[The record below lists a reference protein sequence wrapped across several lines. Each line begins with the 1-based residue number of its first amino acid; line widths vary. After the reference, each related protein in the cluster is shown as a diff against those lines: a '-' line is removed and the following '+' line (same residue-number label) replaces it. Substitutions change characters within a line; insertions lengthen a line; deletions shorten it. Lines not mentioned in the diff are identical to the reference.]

1 MHNELMPEEMM
12 DSESFALSLQLSG
25 SAGAVDCSVASMC
38 CSSSSSSASDKGEPT
53 SAGLRLSVMGDSDVS
68 EACSLRRVITEP
80 VLPNS
85 GLSSLPES
93 EESK

>member
-38 CSSSSSSASDKGEPT
+38 CSSSSASDKGEPT

>member
-38 CSSSSSSASDKGEPT
+38 CSSRSVSDKGEPT
-53 SAGLRLSVMGDSDVS
+53 SSGLRLSVTGDSDVC

-85 GLSSLPES
+85 GLSSLTES
-93 EESK
+93 VAS

>member
-1 MHNELMPEEMM
+1 M

-38 CSSSSSSASDKGEPT
+38 CSSSSASDKVEPT